1 MAILRWSL
9 YDAFKH
15 EKCLKW
21 KRALKRKPQNQYHS
35 ADRAKQNKTH
45 FLTGMPQQA
54 AAEAINF
61 VFNLRSTLELF
72 VFIKPFCSFAHG
84 KCNDGWTCGSDQ
96 LKRYLLLT
104 TTITS
109 SDPNEAIYIVNSSN
123 SHCFCMSR
131 DEFRNIKYAT
141 FADVLALTRFFAR
154 HFRKEK
160 FDVKYL
166 ARPIA
171 DVIKL
176 LFVET
181 YLSLQLSRV
190 SGVAVETRAK
200 CP

>member
-1 MAILRWSL
+1 
-9 YDAFKH
+9 
-15 EKCLKW
+15 
-21 KRALKRKPQNQYHS
+21 
-35 ADRAKQNKTH
+35 
-45 FLTGMPQQA
+45 
-54 AAEAINF
+54 
-61 VFNLRSTLELF
+61 
-72 VFIKPFCSFAHG
+72 
-84 KCNDGWTCGSDQ
+84 
-96 LKRYLLLT
+96 
-104 TTITS
+104 
-109 SDPNEAIYIVNSSN
+109 
-123 SHCFCMSR
+123 MSR

-190 SGVAVETRAK
+190 SGVAVETQAK